1 MKQRSPT
8 LEGFRA
14 VFQQPAV
21 PLAEIAWR
29 WTFGVA
35 AIFLLGISLLE
46 YFDTLPVSV
55 NDILLLRSRQPFLI
69 ARAINHIFHGSA
81 FRFAAA
87 AIILLT
93 ALAIGWAIIA
103 ALGRAATVR
112 GLLDYFSIRNL
123 NIPSGNGSHA
133 VESKP
138 TLRSLVGLNLL
149 RVVLTLATAIAGV
162 GAAILAGFVSAS
174 ADTQPGLVF
183 LLFMPLVLLVWLLW
197 SVLNWFLSLASLFL
211 IEQNNDILGA
221 ISAAVDLCR
230 ARMGPVLSVGFWFFL
245 AHVCALVVTTT
256 IAAFPLA
263 FVRVLPAGV
272 VLGGVLLVM
281 LLYFAVADFLYVGRL
296 AAYLCIIE
304 QPDSPPEPVVTMQ
317 PISSP
322 VGTDS
327 HRSPVQ
333 PASEDDI
340 LSDIPLRGPAP
351 QPS

>member
-46 YFDTLPVSV
+46 YYSF
-55 NDILLLRSRQPFLI
+55 
-69 ARAINHIFHGSA
+69 
-81 FRFAAA
+81 
-87 AIILLT
+87 
-93 ALAIGWAIIA
+93 
-103 ALGRAATVR
+103 
-112 GLLDYFSIRNL
+112 RNL
-123 NIPSGNGSHA
+123 NIPSGIGSHA

-162 GAAILAGFVSAS
+162 GAAILAGFASAP

-245 AHVCALVVTTT
+245 AHVCALVVATT

-317 PISSP
+317 PISP